1 MITIGILVAQLIAYG
16 AQYIKPWGW
25 HQALGLA
32 AVPALILVIGAACLP
47 ETPNSLA
54 ERGKEMEAL
63 AVLQRIRGT
72 RGEWGAVRAVGDWQQ
87 SGVAGQGV

>member
-1 MITIGILVAQLIAYG
+1 MITIGILIAQLIAYG
-16 AQYIKPWGW
+16 AHYIKPWGW
-25 HQALGLA
+25 HLALGLA

-72 RGEWGAVRAVGDWQQ
+72 RGESGGAGELQQ
-87 SGVAGQGV
+87 GRNGGGLQQ